1 MSSATDSSCRGLG
14 FLCLYYCHVFFL
26 ELKNFVP
33 YVNLLG
39 RMNYVPVK
47 ELLAIYNTLLS
58 FFGEQGWWPAETPF
72 EVIVGA
78 VLTQNT
84 AWRNVERAIANLKEE
99 GVLTPQGLMKLNE
112 ARLAVFIRPA
122 GYYNVKARRLKHLM
136 NFLEREYEGDLKRMF
151 AEPLSSLREKLLA
164 VNGIGPE
171 TADSILL
178 YAGERPIFVVDAYT
192 KRILTRHGMIT
203 NGASYGD
210 IQDVFMRSLPED
222 VVLYKEYHALLV
234 RLAKT
239 YCKTKPLCTGCPV
252 EDGWPTSNGK

>member
-14 FLCLYYCHVFFL
+14 CLCLCYRPVFFL

-39 RMNYVPVK
+39 RVK
-47 ELLAIYNTLLS
+47 YFSVNELLAIYNTLLT

-84 AWRNVERAIANLKEE
+84 AWRNVERAIENLKEE
-99 GVLTPQGLMKLNE
+99 GVLTPQGLMNLDE

-136 NFLEREYEGDLKRMF
+136 NFLEREYGGDLKLMF
-151 AEPLSSLREKLLA
+151 DEPLSSLRERLLA
-164 VNGIGPE
+164 VKGIGPE

-178 YAGERPIFVVDAYT
+178 YAGEKPIFVVDAYT
-192 KRILTRHGMIT
+192 KRILSRHGMIT
-203 NGASYGD
+203 NGASYED
-210 IQDVFMRSLPED
+210 VQDLFMHSLPSD
-222 VVLYKEYHALLV
+222 VALYKEYHALLV

-239 YCKTKPLCTGCPV
+239 FCKTKPLCTGCPV
-252 EDGWPTSNGK
+252 EDGWPISSGK